1 MLDSKS
7 STSNLLF
14 KDSNNTNDTNDTND
28 TKPKTYTT
36 TPPSKLA

>member
-14 KDSNNTNDTNDTND
+14 KDSNNTNNTNN
-28 TKPKTYTT
+28 TKLEIEPS
-36 TPPSKLA
+36 TPTIQTARP